1 MNHTPARITALA
13 ATILMSATA
22 LSGCSVGSYLAN
34 RSAEGS
40 TSSTTSINI
49 PTEKQS
55 ESAAAPKSTS
65 TESTSAESTSDGPLA
80 IDTTPFSEDELNR
93 ARQLTIDYFN
103 GFRDGDFATICKL
116 STDSSEVPP
125 LVIENAIDLKICE
138 KAARI
143 EAGNED
149 FSMLN
154 FSIEELEAKD
164 DGGGFASIFANG
176 LFTQI
181 KVVKLTNGN
190 LYVDIAGW
198 M

>member
-1 MNHTPARITALA
+1 MNYTPARITALA
-13 ATILMSATA
+13 ATILISATA
-22 LSGCSVGSYLAN
+22 VSGCSIGSYLAS
-34 RSAEGS
+34 RSVEEN

-55 ESAAAPKSTS
+55 DSAAAP
-65 TESTSAESTSDGPLA
+65 ESTSAESTTDGPLT
-80 IDTTPFSEDELNR
+80 IDTTPFSGDELNR

-103 GFRDGDFATICKL
+103 GFRNGDFATICKL

-138 KAARI
+138 KAARA

-149 FSMLN
+149 FSMLD

-164 DGGGFASIFANG
+164 DGGGFVSIYANG
-176 LFTQI
+176 FFTQI
-181 KVVKLTNGN
+181 RVVKLTNGN
-190 LYVDIAGW
+190 LYVDIADW

>member
-1 MNHTPARITALA
+1 MNYTPARITALA
-13 ATILMSATA
+13 ATILISATA
-22 LSGCSVGSYLAN
+22 VSGCSIGSYIAS
-34 RSAEGS
+34 RSAEEN

-55 ESAAAPKSTS
+55 ESAAAPESTK
-65 TESTSAESTSDGPLA
+65 TESTTDGPLR
-80 IDTTPFSEDELNR
+80 IDTTPFSDDELNR

-138 KAARI
+138 KAARA

-149 FSMLN
+149 FSMLE

-164 DGGGFASIFANG
+164 DGGGFASIYANG
-176 LFTQI
+176 FFTQI
-181 KVVKLTNGN
+181 RVVKLTNGN
-190 LYVDIAGW
+190 LYVDIADW

>member
-1 MNHTPARITALA
+1 MNYTPARITALA
-13 ATILMSATA
+13 ATILISATA
-22 LSGCSVGSYLAN
+22 VSGCSIGSYLAS
-34 RSAEGS
+34 RSVEEN

-55 ESAAAPKSTS
+55 DSAAAP
-65 TESTSAESTSDGPLA
+65 ESTSAESTTDGPLT
-80 IDTTPFSEDELNR
+80 IDTTPFSGDELNR

-103 GFRDGDFATICKL
+103 GFRNGDFATICKL

-138 KAARI
+138 KAARA

-149 FSMLN
+149 FSMLD

-164 DGGGFASIFANG
+164 DGGGFASIYANG
-176 LFTQI
+176 FFTQI
-181 KVVKLTNGN
+181 RVVKLTNGN
-190 LYVDIAGW
+190 LYVDIADW

>member
-1 MNHTPARITALA
+1 MNYTPARITALA
-13 ATILMSATA
+13 ATILISATA
-22 LSGCSVGSYLAN
+22 VSGCSIGSYIAS
-34 RSAEGS
+34 RSAEEN

-55 ESAAAPKSTS
+55 ESAAAPESTK
-65 TESTSAESTSDGPLA
+65 TESTTDGPLR
-80 IDTTPFSEDELNR
+80 IDTTPFSDDELNR

-116 STDSSEVPP
+116 STDSSEIPP

-138 KAARI
+138 KAARA

-149 FSMLN
+149 FSMLE

-164 DGGGFASIFANG
+164 DGGGFASIYANG
-176 LFTQI
+176 FFTQI
-181 KVVKLTNGN
+181 RVVKLTNGN
-190 LYVDIAGW
+190 LYVDIADW